1 MGNTAAK
8 GDCFGSLDPIVP
20 SKPPV
25 ITENNYKI
33 PLPITVGTKVLRFN
47 IWWMET
53 GKPKDLEFVR
63 NI

>member
-20 SKPPV
+20 PKPTV

-47 IWWMET
+47 I
-53 GKPKDLEFVR
+53 
-63 NI
+63 